1 MGQTRLFSVLAIEE
15 ENLSGGGMLQSQM
28 LQSQILQ
35 NSITDPTKRTISL
48 IWQSALLRAR
58 LLECESDGGLGQ
70 NAVER
75 GVSRMV

>member
-15 ENLSGGGMLQSQM
+15 ENLSGGGMLQSQ
-28 LQSQILQ
+28 ILQ
-35 NSITDPTKRTISL
+35 NAITDPTKRTISL